1 MESEDIR
8 GTLCLSVDCDP
19 QAGGLAPA
27 HPGTTS
33 VGTAK
38 IQHKTFKVQALT
50 IARRV
55 QTSTNQYALC

>member
-8 GTLCLSVDCDP
+8 GTLCLSVGCDP
-19 QAGGLAPA
+19 QAGGL

-33 VGTAK
+33 VGIAK
-38 IQHKTFKVQALT
+38 IQHKTVKVQALT